1 MEMREH
7 GRETIIKQISNS
19 EILWDLVIIG
29 GGATGLGAAL
39 ESVSRGYSTLL
50 LEQHDIAKGT
60 SSRSTKLVHGGV
72 RYLAQGNIPLVLD
85 ALRERGRLQRNAPHL
100 VKKQGFVIPC
110 YTWWCIPF
118 YTIGLTLYD
127 LMAGK
132 LGIGHSVPLSKKR
145 TIHALPSIKS
155 GGLRGGVRYYDCQ
168 FDDSRL
174 AINLFQT
181 IREKGGTVLN
191 YTPVTGILKE
201 KGRVAGVRM
210 IDAES
215 GMEYEIRARVV
226 INATG
231 VFVDNI
237 LKMDDPQAADV
248 VKPSQGIH
256 LVLDRKFMNGEEAL
270 MIPKTSDGRV
280 LFAVPWHNKLVVGTT
295 DVEKH
300 EALLEPHA
308 EKREI
313 EYLLETAGRYLNPA
327 PLKEDV
333 LSLFTGLRPLAAPLK
348 EGKGTKE
355 ISRGHRILESPSG
368 LVTIIGGKW
377 TTYRKMAED
386 VVYRAASGCLKID
399 RNPVTRTLKIHGYQQ
414 DVNHNDP
421 LYWYG
426 SDRQGILDMVQE
438 DPAMGEMISESLSI
452 IKAQVVWSVRY
463 EMARSVEDFLS
474 RRTRAIQLD
483 ARESIRIA
491 PVVAEIMARE
501 FGYDEKWE
509 SVQTDT
515 FISLARTYL
524 LSGTS

>member
-1 MEMREH
+1 MIKKSEH
-7 GRETIIKQISNS
+7 SRETIIKKIAKQ
-19 EILWDLVIIG
+19 ETLWDLVIIG
-29 GGATGLGAAL
+29 GGASGLGAAL

-50 LEQHDIAKGT
+50 LEQHDFAKGT

-72 RYLAQGNIPLVLD
+72 RYLAQGNIPLVME
-85 ALRERGRLQRNAPHL
+85 ALRERGLLQRNAPHL

-110 YTWWCIPF
+110 YSWWCVPF

-132 LGIGHSVPLSKKR
+132 LGIGRSVPFSKKR
-145 TIHALPSIKS
+145 TIKALPSIKS
-155 GGLRGGVRYYDCQ
+155 SGLHGGVRYFDCQ

-174 AINLFQT
+174 AINLCQT
-181 IREKGGTVLN
+181 IQEHGGVALN
-191 YTPVTGILKE
+191 YAGVKGILKE
-201 KGRVAGVRM
+201 EGKVAGVKVC
-210 IDAES
+210 DAES
-215 GMEYEIRARVV
+215 GKEYEIRAKGV

-237 LKMDDPQAADV
+237 LKMDDPQASDV

-308 EKREI
+308 EEKEI
-313 EYLLETAGRYLNPA
+313 EYILETAERFFDPA
-327 PLKEDV
+327 PGKEDI
-333 LSLFTGLRPLAAPLK
+333 LSLFTGLRPLAAPSG
-348 EGKGTKE
+348 EGKKTKE
-355 ISRGHRILESPSG
+355 ISRGHKIMVSESG

-386 VVYRAASGCLKID
+386 VVNRIARVCLNGEAKSS
-399 RNPVTRTLKIHGYQQ
+399 TKTMKIHGYQLGV
-414 DVNHNDP
+414 DLNDP

-426 SDRQGILDMVQE
+426 SDRDEILKMLE
-438 DPAMGEMISESLSI
+438 KDPGMGEMISESLSI
-452 IKAQVVWSVRY
+452 IKAQVVWSVHE
-463 EMARSVEDFLS
+463 EMARTVEDFLA

-483 ARESIRIA
+483 IRESVRIA
-491 PVVAEIMARE
+491 PLVAAIMAGVL
-501 FGYDEKWE
+501 GYDQTWE
-509 SVQTDT
+509 RSQVESYT
-515 FISLARTYL
+515 ILAEGNL
-524 LSGTS
+524 LTT